1 MTKIHIIILRP
12 ENRGAV
18 IMQMI
23 ILPVLFKFKMN
34 IFETKQQIFQ
44 RFSYFQELIMIHGD
58 SYDCYPG
65 PISCSVAQWAAFLI
79 HQTWLF
85 PKK

>member
-1 MTKIHIIILRP
+1 
-12 ENRGAV
+12 
-18 IMQMI
+18 MQMI
-23 ILPVLFKFKMN
+23 ILLVLFKFKMN

-65 PISCSVAQWAAFLI
+65 PISCSVAQ
-79 HQTWLF
+79 
-85 PKK
+85 